1 MSGSTGASAVTLP
14 HPRSNQPRRPA
25 SDDRLGEKSLSFGG
39 LFRLVGEEERV
50 VILPWENDEALS
62 IPAPPGEET
71 LGVGGDDKP
80 ISGGVEHEQP
90 PRIRREFDAVIERV
104 FGSRHLRGVR
114 ISC

>member
-1 MSGSTGASAVTLP
+1 MSGSTGAGAVTFP

-25 SDDRLGEKSLSFGG
+25 SDDRLAEKSLSFGG

-90 PRIRREFDAVIERV
+90 PQIRREFDAVIERV